1 MLYVIEKSG
10 QIQHNLVNSYSLGW
24 TWHWQAV
31 GVVVHVCHEGCGR
44 LVVVVAVGESGEA
57 AGPVG
62 VDGGGGWN
70 GTVVSCL
77 LFVDDNKSS
86 VGVCQRLLWV

>member
-1 MLYVIEKSG
+1 MAVGKSG
-10 QIQHNLVNSYSLGW
+10 EV
-24 TWHWQAV
+24 
-31 GVVVHVCHEGCGR
+31 
-44 LVVVVAVGESGEA
+44 

-77 LFVDDNKSS
+77 LIVDDVRVRQHS
-86 VGVCQRLLWV
+86 LWV